1 MIETFKLLSSSLKPE
16 GTSTSEGLGIADG
29 EMEIIASDLSLLSRV
44 QEPADRMSFTESSYR
59 MGPIRRRHAA
69 VSVYLDPLLLFS
81 LSGSDSDSDT
91 SSTPWDAKPMTILL
105 VNLWSSGKLKGL
117 FQ

>member
-59 MGPIRRRHAA
+59 MGPHKEEDMLQFQCT
-69 VSVYLDPLLLFS
+69 VSEVA
-81 LSGSDSDSDT
+81 LSIPGS
-91 SSTPWDAKPMTILL
+91 
-105 VNLWSSGKLKGL
+105 KLINGAL
-117 FQ
+117 